1 MRVIAAVDLLHG
13 QVVRGIAGNR
23 GDYRPI
29 QTMLCATSEP
39 VDVINALRQ
48 ECGIGEFY
56 IADLDAILQG
66 QRNWKFYEFLEKEG
80 LKFWLD
86 AGLRSFQQLRELSSC
101 GIRRIVIGLE
111 TWSGLHDLKLGLME
125 YKANIMFSLDMK
137 GGQLLNQSVTWDGL
151 TPDELVLQLSQTE
164 LKELFLLD
172 LATVGTGKGL
182 PTISLLRQAKSL
194 KNDWQIIT
202 GGGVRGL
209 QDLYDLKEN
218 GADGCV
224 LASALHDGSIS
235 REQLLELIES

>member
-13 QVVRGIAGNR
+13 QVVRGVAGNR

-29 QTMLCATSEP
+29 QTKLCATSEP

-80 LKFWLD
+80 LTFWLD
-86 AGLRSFQQLRELSSC
+86 AGLRSLQQLRELSSRD
-101 GIRRIVIGLE
+101 IRRIVIGLE

-137 GGQLLNQSVTWDGL
+137 GGQLLNQSGIWDGL

-172 LATVGTGKGL
+172 LSTVGTGKGL

-194 KNDWQIIT
+194 KNDWSITT
-202 GGGVRGL
+202 GGGVHTLR
-209 QDLYDLKEN
+209 DLIHLKES

>member
-13 QVVRGIAGNR
+13 QVVRGVAGNR
-23 GDYRPI
+23 GNYRPI
-29 QTMLCATSEP
+29 QTKLCATSEP

-66 QRNWKFYEFLEKEG
+66 RRNWKFYEFLEKEG
-80 LKFWLD
+80 LIFWLD
-86 AGLRSFQQLRELSSC
+86 AGLRSLQQLRELSSR

-111 TWSGLHDLKLGLME
+111 TWSGLKDLKLGLKE
-125 YKANIMFSLDMK
+125 CKANIMFSLDMK
-137 GGQLLNQSVTWDGL
+137 GGQLLNQSGIWDGL

-194 KNDWQIIT
+194 KNDWSIST
-202 GGGVRGL
+202 GGGVHTLR
-209 QDLYDLKEN
+209 DLIHLKEC

>member
-29 QTMLCATSEP
+29 QTKLCATSEP

-80 LKFWLD
+80 LIFWLD
-86 AGLRSFQQLRELSSC
+86 AGLRSLQQLRDLSSH
-101 GIRRIVIGLE
+101 GIGRLVIGLE

-137 GGQLLNQSVTWDGL
+137 GGQLLNQSGIWDGL
-151 TPDELVLQLSQTE
+151 TPNELVLQLSQTE

-182 PTISLLRQAKSL
+182 PTIPLLKQAKSL

-209 QDLYDLKEN
+209 QDLYDLKES

-224 LASALHDGSIS
+224 LASALHDGFIS
-235 REQLLELIES
+235 REQLLELIKS

>member
-13 QVVRGIAGNR
+13 QVVRGVAGNR

-29 QTMLCATSEP
+29 QTKLCATSEP

-66 QRNWKFYEFLEKEG
+66 RRNWKFYEFLEKEG
-80 LKFWLD
+80 LTFWLD
-86 AGLRSFQQLRELSSC
+86 AGLRSLQQLRELSSR
-101 GIRRIVIGLE
+101 GIHRIVIGLE
-111 TWSGLHDLKLGLME
+111 TWSGLKDLKLGLME
-125 YKANIMFSLDMK
+125 CKANIMFSLDMK
-137 GGQLLNQSVTWDGL
+137 GGQLLNQSGIWDGL

-194 KNDWQIIT
+194 KNDWSITT
-202 GGGVRGL
+202 GGGVHTLR
-209 QDLYDLKEN
+209 DLIHLKES

>member
-13 QVVRGIAGNR
+13 QVVRGVAGNR

-29 QTMLCATSEP
+29 QTKLCASSEP
-39 VDVINALRQ
+39 VDVINALRH

-80 LKFWLD
+80 LTFWLD
-86 AGLRSFQQLRELSSC
+86 AGLRSLQQLRELSSH
-101 GIRRIVIGLE
+101 GIPRIVIGLE
-111 TWSGLHDLKLGLME
+111 TWSGLQDLKLGLME
-125 YKANIMFSLDMK
+125 CKANIMFSLDMK
-137 GGQLLNQSVTWDGL
+137 GGQLLNQSGIWDGL
-151 TPDELVLQLSQTE
+151 TPDKLVLQLSQTE

-194 KNDWQIIT
+194 KNDWSITT
-202 GGGVRGL
+202 GGGVHTLR
-209 QDLYDLKEN
+209 DLIHLKES